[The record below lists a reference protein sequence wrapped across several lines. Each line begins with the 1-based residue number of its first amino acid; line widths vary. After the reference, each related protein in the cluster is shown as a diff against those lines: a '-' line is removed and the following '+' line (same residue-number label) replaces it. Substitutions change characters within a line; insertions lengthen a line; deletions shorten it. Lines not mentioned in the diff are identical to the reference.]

1 MPGNVQFHCA
11 VATSPAA
18 TILVALTTLPNKR
31 PTKPGFNMQVTE
43 TVSEGLK
50 RQLKVIVPAADLKA
64 RVELKLEDLQMKVRL
79 NGFRPGKVPLA
90 HVRQLYGRSVMA
102 EVLEQTVGE
111 TSTKALEERHERPAY
126 RPDIKLPEDK
136 ETVER
141 MIEGASDLEYT
152 MSFEVLPK
160 IELADLKSI
169 TLEKEVAEPD
179 EDDVK
184 KALERLMKA
193 NVSYEA
199 KDSPAEQDDRL
210 TIDYKGSVDGEPF
223 EGGTGEDAFI
233 VIGSK
238 RFIPGFEEGLEGAK
252 AGENRDINVTFPEDY
267 QAKHLA
273 GKAAVFDVTV
283 KEVAKPVEAKPDDE
297 FARTLGMEFFAKL
310 EEAVRGQL
318 QKELDTISRNKV
330 KKGLLDALDE
340 KHSFEMP
347 PSLVESEFDMV
358 WRNVNRQLEQSKSN
372 FEAQGTTEEKARE
385 EYHKLAERRVRLGLI
400 LAEIGNANQ
409 IRVGDDE
416 LRRAII
422 DRARQ
427 FPGQEKQVVE
437 FYRKN
442 PQAMNELRAPVY
454 EEKVMNFAL
463 ELTKTEEKKVSP
475 AQLMQFAAE
484 HEREQALLESG
495 DEDHEHHHHH
505 EEECGPECDHDH
517 DHDHGHHHHHD

>member
-1 MPGNVQFHCA
+1 
-11 VATSPAA
+11 
-18 TILVALTTLPNKR
+18 
-31 PTKPGFNMQVTE
+31 MQVTE

-64 RVELKLEDLQMKVRL
+64 LVEAKLEDLKDKVRL

-111 TSTKALEERHERPAY
+111 TSTKALQDRQERPAF

-136 ETVER
+136 DTVER

-152 MSFEVLPK
+152 MSFEILPV
-160 IELADLKSI
+160 IELTDLQTI
-169 TLEKEVAEPD
+169 TLEKEAAEPE

-199 KDSPAEQDDRL
+199 TEDAAGEGDRL

-223 EGGTGEDAFI
+223 EGGTGEDAF
-233 VIGSK
+233 VLIGSK

-252 AGENRDINVTFPEDY
+252 SGEQREVRVTFPEDY

-273 GKAAVFDVTV
+273 GKDAVFAVTV
-283 KEVAKPVEAKPDDE
+283 KEVAKPAEAKADDE
-297 FARTLGMEFFAKL
+297 FAKSLGMESVAKL
-310 EEAVRGQL
+310 EEAIRGQL
-318 QKELDTISRNKV
+318 QKELDTISRNKM
-330 KKGLLDALDE
+330 KKALLDALDE
-340 KHSFEMP
+340 RHSFEMP
-347 PSLVESEFDMV
+347 PSLVDSEFEAV
-358 WRNVNRQLEQSKSN
+358 WRNITRQLEQSKKS
-372 FEAQGTTEEKARE
+372 FEEQGTTEEKARE
-385 EYHKLAERRVRLGLI
+385 EYRKLAERRVRLGLI
-400 LAEIGNANQ
+400 LAEIGNANKIQ
-409 IRVGDDE
+409 VADDE

-427 FPGQEKQVVE
+427 FPGQEKEVVE

-454 EEKVMNFAL
+454 EDKVINFAL
-463 ELTKTEEKKVSP
+463 ELVKADEKKVTP
-475 AQLMQFAAE
+475 AQLMEFAAE
-484 HEREQALLESG
+484 QEREQALLEGG
-495 DEDHEHHHHH
+495 DDGHEHHHH
-505 EEECGPECDHDH
+505 EGGCGPECDH

>member
-1 MPGNVQFHCA
+1 
-11 VATSPAA
+11 
-18 TILVALTTLPNKR
+18 
-31 PTKPGFNMQVTE
+31 MQVTE

-64 RVELKLEDLQMKVRL
+64 RVEAKLEDLKEKVRL

-102 EVLEQTVGE
+102 EILEETVGE
-111 TSTKALEERHERPAY
+111 TSSKALQDRQERPAF

-141 MIEGASDLEYT
+141 IIEGESDLEYT
-152 MSFEVLPK
+152 MSFEILPK
-160 IELADLKSI
+160 IDLADLKTI
-169 TLEKEVAEPD
+169 TLEKAAAAPE

-199 KDSPAEQDDRL
+199 KDSAAEQGDRL

-252 AGENRDINVTFPEDY
+252 AGEQRDIRVTFPEDY

-273 GKAAVFDVTV
+273 GKDAAFDVTV
-283 KEVAKPVEAKPDDE
+283 KEVAKPVEAKEDDE
-297 FARTLGMEFFAKL
+297 FARTLGMESFAKL
-310 EEAVRGQL
+310 EEAIRGQL
-318 QKELDTISRNKV
+318 QKELDGVSRNRLKRA
-330 KKGLLDALDE
+330 LLDALDE

-347 PSLVESEFDMV
+347 PSLVESEFEAV
-358 WRNVNRQLEQSKSN
+358 WRNVTRQLEESKGS

-385 EYHKLAERRVRLGLI
+385 DYRKMAERRVRLGLI
-400 LAEIGNANQ
+400 LAEIGNVNQ

-416 LRRAII
+416 LRRAVME
-422 DRARQ
+422 RARQ
-427 FPGQEKQVVE
+427 FPGQEREVVD

-454 EEKVMNFAL
+454 EEKVITFAL
-463 ELTKTEEKKVSP
+463 ELVKTTEKVVTP
-475 AQLMQFAAE
+475 AQLMEFAAE
-484 HEREQALLESG
+484 QEREDALLEG
-495 DEDHEHHHHH
+495 DGAGHEHHH
-505 EEECGPECDHDH
+505 EGECGPGCDHDH